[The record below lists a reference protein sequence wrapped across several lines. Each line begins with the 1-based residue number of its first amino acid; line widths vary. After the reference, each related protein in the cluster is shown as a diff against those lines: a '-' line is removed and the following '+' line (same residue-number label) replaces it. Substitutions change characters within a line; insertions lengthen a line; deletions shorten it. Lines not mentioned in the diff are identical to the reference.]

1 MGSRLHGNDGRLRRA
16 RIVGIASG
24 RLRPARPGVTQTM
37 GTAQRIVL
45 VSNRLPPTEDLSGDS
60 DVATR
65 QVSGLVS
72 AIRPVLGQRE
82 SMWFGWSG
90 GTTAGGDG
98 GDVSVSDF
106 GPRRM
111 VALDL
116 PRREASLYYNVFSN
130 RTLWPLLHNY
140 PDRIDVRSDSY
151 SAYRRVNRRFA
162 ESLSPHL
169 RPDDTLWVHDFHLF
183 PLAAALRELGWPGKI
198 GFFLHVPFPSVDT
211 FSILPWARELLEDLL
226 VYDLVGLQTRS
237 HARNLMHTL
246 IEELRGAQIG
256 DSFVYGSQRCRVGV
270 YPVGTDPDT
279 FRRLGAAPRQTR
291 AVAGLRRLFPDQKLV
306 LGVDR
311 LDYTKGV
318 PERLA
323 TFERL
328 LERRPSIRG
337 KISLVQ
343 ISVPSR
349 ERVPEYASEKRRT
362 DEIVGRIN
370 GRFSRDQWIPV
381 NFLYRSFSQR
391 ELAGFYNEADVCL
404 VTPFRDGMNL
414 VAKEYVASRDDRP
427 GVLVL
432 SKFCGSAETMTDAL
446 IVNPYDI
453 KGTAD
458 AIHRGIAMGHRERER
473 RWTPLLDEVRTNTA
487 AAWADSFLSDLA
499 DS

>member
-1 MGSRLHGNDGRLRRA
+1 
-16 RIVGIASG
+16 
-24 RLRPARPGVTQTM
+24 M

-60 DVATR
+60 DLATR

-82 SMWFGWSG
+82 SLWFGWSG
-90 GTTAGGDG
+90 GTTAAGDG

-140 PDRIDVRSDSY
+140 PDRIDVRGEAY

-169 RPDDTLWVHDFHLF
+169 RPHDTLWVHDFHLF

-246 IEELRGAQIG
+246 IEEFRGAQIG
-256 DSFVYGSQRCRVGV
+256 DAFVYGSKRCRVGV

-279 FRRLGAAPRQTR
+279 FRRLGAAPRQTK

-328 LERRPSIRG
+328 LQRRPSIRG

-458 AIHRGIAMGHRERER
+458 AIHRGIAMGHRERAR

-487 AAWADSFLSDLA
+487 ATWADSFLSDLA

>member
-1 MGSRLHGNDGRLRRA
+1 MGG
-16 RIVGIASG
+16 
-24 RLRPARPGVTQTM
+24 TQ
-37 GTAQRIVL
+37 RVVL
-45 VSNRLPPTEDLSGDS
+45 VSNRLPPAEDLVGDG
-60 DVATR
+60 DVARR

-72 AIRPVLGQRE
+72 ALRPALGRTE
-82 SMWFGWSG
+82 SLWFGWSG
-90 GTTAGGDG
+90 KTSSSGDG
-98 GDVSVSDF
+98 EVTISDVGS
-106 GPRRM
+106 RRL

-116 PRREASLYYNVFSN
+116 PGRDASLFYNAFSN
-130 RTLWPLLHNY
+130 RTLWPLLHNF
-140 PDRIDVRSDSY
+140 PDRIVVRTDSH

-162 ESLSPHL
+162 EALLPHL
-169 RPDDTLWVHDFHLF
+169 RPDDTLWAHDFHLF
-183 PLAAALRELGWPGKI
+183 PLGAELRELGWRGKI

-237 HARNLMHTL
+237 HARNLMSTL
-246 IEELRGAQIG
+246 VEELRGAQIG
-256 DSFVYGSQRCRVGV
+256 DSYVFGSKRCRVGV
-270 YPVGTDPDT
+270 YPVGTDPET
-279 FRRLGAAPRQTR
+279 FRKLGAARPHTR
-291 AVAGLRRLFPDQKLV
+291 AVSGLRRLFPDQKLV

-328 LERRPSIRG
+328 LERRPSLRG
-337 KISLVQ
+337 RVGMVQ

-370 GRFSRDQWIPV
+370 GRFSRGQWIPV
-381 NFLYRSFSQR
+381 NFLYRSFTQR

-404 VTPFRDGMNL
+404 VTPVRDGMNL
-414 VAKEYVASRDDRP
+414 VAKEYVASRGDSP

-432 SKFCGSAETMTDAL
+432 SKFCGAAETMADAL
-446 IVNPYDI
+446 IVNPYDV
-453 KGTAD
+453 KDTGD
-458 AIHRGIAMGHRERER
+458 AIHRGIVMGRRERGR
-473 RWTPLLDEVRTNTA
+473 RWTGLLDEVRTNTA
-487 AAWADSFLSDLA
+487 AAWAESFLRDLA

>member
-1 MGSRLHGNDGRLRRA
+1 
-16 RIVGIASG
+16 
-24 RLRPARPGVTQTM
+24 M
-37 GTAQRIVL
+37 GTARRVVV
-45 VSNRLPPTEDLSGDS
+45 VSNRLPPAEDLIGDS
-60 DVATR
+60 DVARR

-72 AIRPVLGQRE
+72 ALRPVLGQRE
-82 SMWFGWSG
+82 SLWFGWSG
-90 GTTAGGDG
+90 GTTAGADG
-98 GDVSVSDF
+98 VDVSVSDF

-116 PRREASLYYNVFSN
+116 PRREAGLYYTAFSN
-130 RTLWPLLHNY
+130 RTLWPLLHSY
-140 PDRIDVRSDSY
+140 PDRIMVRSDSY
-151 SAYRRVNRRFA
+151 SAYRRINRRFA
-162 ESLSPHL
+162 ERLSHHL

-183 PLAAALRELGWPGKI
+183 PLGAALRELGWSGKI

-211 FSILPWARELLEDLL
+211 FAILPWAQEMLEDLL
-226 VYDLVGLQTRS
+226 EYDLVGLQTRS
-237 HARNLMHTL
+237 HARNLMSTL

-256 DSFVYGSQRCRVGV
+256 DAFVYGSKRCRVGV

-279 FRRLGAAPRQTR
+279 FRELGAAPRATR

-328 LERRPSIRG
+328 LERRPSLRG
-337 KISLVQ
+337 KVSLVQ

-362 DEIVGRIN
+362 DEVVGRIN

-381 NFLYRSFSQR
+381 NFLYRSFTQR
-391 ELAGFYNEADVCL
+391 ELAGFYNEGDVCL
-404 VTPFRDGMNL
+404 VTPFRDGLNL
-414 VAKEYVASRDDRP
+414 VAKEYVASRHDRP

-432 SKFCGSAETMTDAL
+432 SKFCGAAETMTDAL
-446 IVNPYDI
+446 IVNPYDV

-458 AIHRGIAMGHRERER
+458 AIHRGIAMGHGERAR

-487 AAWADSFLSDLA
+487 ATWANSFLRDLA
-499 DS
+499 ES

>member
-1 MGSRLHGNDGRLRRA
+1 
-16 RIVGIASG
+16 
-24 RLRPARPGVTQTM
+24 M

-60 DVATR
+60 DLATR

-72 AIRPVLGQRE
+72 AIRPVLGHRE

-90 GTTAGGDG
+90 GTTAA

-116 PRREASLYYNVFSN
+116 PRREAGLYYNVFSN

-140 PDRIDVRSDSY
+140 PDRIDVRSESY

-169 RPDDTLWVHDFHLF
+169 RSHDTLWVHDFHLF

-256 DSFVYGSQRCRVGV
+256 DSFVYGSKRCRVGV

-453 KGTAD
+453 KGTAE
-458 AIHRGIAMGHRERER
+458 AIHRGISMGHRERTR
-473 RWTPLLDEVRTNTA
+473 RWTPLLNEVRTNTA

>member
-1 MGSRLHGNDGRLRRA
+1 
-16 RIVGIASG
+16 
-24 RLRPARPGVTQTM
+24 M

-60 DVATR
+60 DLATR

-72 AIRPVLGQRE
+72 AIRPVLGHRE

-90 GTTAGGDG
+90 GTTAA

-116 PRREASLYYNVFSN
+116 PRREAGLYYNVFSN

-140 PDRIDVRSDSY
+140 PDRIDVRSESY

-169 RPDDTLWVHDFHLF
+169 RPHDTLWVHDFHLF

-256 DSFVYGSQRCRVGV
+256 DAFVYGSKRCRVGV

-453 KGTAD
+453 KGTAE
-458 AIHRGIAMGHRERER
+458 AIHRGISMGHRERTR
-473 RWTPLLDEVRTNTA
+473 RWTPLLNEVRTNTA

>member
-1 MGSRLHGNDGRLRRA
+1 MGS
-16 RIVGIASG
+16 
-24 RLRPARPGVTQTM
+24 P
-37 GTAQRIVL
+37 QRVVL
-45 VSNRLPPTEDLSGDS
+45 VSNRLPPTEDLIGDS
-60 DVATR
+60 DVARR

-72 AIRPVLGQRE
+72 AIRPALGDTG

-90 GTTAGGDG
+90 KTASTAATA
-98 GDVSVSDF
+98 DVAVSDF
-106 GPRRM
+106 GSRRL

-116 PRREASLYYNVFSN
+116 PGRDAGLYYTSFSN
-130 RTLWPLLHNY
+130 RTLWPLLHNF
-140 PDRIDVRSDSY
+140 PDRIVVRSDAY
-151 SAYRRVNRRFA
+151 AAYRRVNRRFA
-162 ESLSPHL
+162 ESLMPEL
-169 RPDDTLWVHDFHLF
+169 RPDDMLWVHDFHLF
-183 PLAAALRELGWPGKI
+183 PLGAELRQLGWEGRI

-237 HARNLMHTL
+237 HARNLMSTL
-246 IEELRGAQIG
+246 VEELRGAQIG
-256 DSFVYGSQRCRVGV
+256 DAFVYGSRRCRIGV
-270 YPVGTDPDT
+270 YPVGTDPEV
-279 FRRLGAAPRQTR
+279 FRQLGAARPHTR

-328 LERRPSIRG
+328 LERRPSLRG
-337 KISLVQ
+337 KVGLVQ

-370 GRFSRDQWIPV
+370 GRFSRGQWIPV
-381 NFLYRSFSQR
+381 NFLYRSFTQR
-391 ELAGFYNEADVCL
+391 ELAGFYSEADVCL
-404 VTPFRDGMNL
+404 VTPVRDGMNL
-414 VAKEYVASRDDRP
+414 IAKEYVASRGDNP

-432 SKFCGSAETMTDAL
+432 SKFCGAAETMTDAL
-446 IVNPYDI
+446 VVNPYDVR
-453 KGTAD
+453 GTAD
-458 AIHRGIAMGHRERER
+458 AIHRGIVMSDRERER
-473 RWTPLLDEVRTNTA
+473 RWSPLADEVRTNTA
-487 AAWADSFLSDLA
+487 ATWAESFLRDLA

>member
-1 MGSRLHGNDGRLRRA
+1 
-16 RIVGIASG
+16 
-24 RLRPARPGVTQTM
+24 M

-60 DVATR
+60 DLATR

-82 SMWFGWSG
+82 SLWFGWSG
-90 GTTAGGDG
+90 GTTAAGDG

-140 PDRIDVRSDSY
+140 PDRIAVRGESY

-169 RPDDTLWVHDFHLF
+169 RPHDTLWVHDFHLF

-246 IEELRGAQIG
+246 IEEFRGAQIG
-256 DSFVYGSQRCRVGV
+256 DAFIYGSKRCRVGV

-279 FRRLGAAPRQTR
+279 FRRLGAAPRQTK

-306 LGVDR
+306 LGVDG
-311 LDYTKGV
+311 LDYTSTTPKGCRSAS
-318 PERLA
+318 PPSSACCNGARRSEAKSAWSRSPCPRGSASRNTRARSGAPTRSSDGSTDGSPGTSGSRSTSSTGRSASGSWPGSTTRLTSA
-323 TFERL
+323 SS
-328 LERRPSIRG
+328 RPS
-337 KISLVQ
+337 
-343 ISVPSR
+343 
-349 ERVPEYASEKRRT
+349 
-362 DEIVGRIN
+362 
-370 GRFSRDQWIPV
+370 
-381 NFLYRSFSQR
+381 
-391 ELAGFYNEADVCL
+391 
-404 VTPFRDGMNL
+404 
-414 VAKEYVASRDDRP
+414 
-427 GVLVL
+427 
-432 SKFCGSAETMTDAL
+432 
-446 IVNPYDI
+446 
-453 KGTAD
+453 GTA
-458 AIHRGIAMGHRERER
+458 
-473 RWTPLLDEVRTNTA
+473 
-487 AAWADSFLSDLA
+487 
-499 DS
+499 